1 MVISKVMKK
10 NVSASKSG
18 TLSIYSLCKA
28 LFNTFYYNL
37 IIYIMDR

>member
-18 TLSIYSLCKA
+18 TLSIYSLYKA
-28 LFNTFYYNL
+28 LFNTFTKIL
-37 IIYIMDR
+37 LYIMDR